1 MRLVTLLAAGGL
13 AYAAYSL
20 LSNPPRPLPQRQ
32 SPMPQDSGTGS
43 DAGDGGRKGAGD
55 GNTIRPAGPEFTHD
69 RAEDWDAVDEASDES
84 FPASDPP
91 ARY

>member
-1 MRLVTLLAAGGL
+1 MRLVTLLAAAAL

-20 LSNPPRPLPQRQ
+20 VSNPPPRLSSSRPPTRH
-32 SPMPQDSGTGS
+32 G
-43 DAGDGGRKGAGD
+43 AGAGD
-55 GNTIRPAGPEFTHD
+55 GTPDRPAGREFTHELG
-69 RAEDWDAVDEASDES
+69 RDWDVVDEASDES